1 MAGGA
6 DVILIPEI
14 PYSLDRIVERIKDR
28 DRWGAKFSIVVAAE
42 GARPR
47 DGKRTIVQAA
57 EGTKMERL
65 GGVAAQLAADLE
77 RHSGKEARYVV
88 LGHLQRGGAPTPFD
102 RMLATRFGATAVELV
117 LNGVFGVMVANRPPS
132 IVPVPLSEVVGKT
145 RTVPLDS
152 DLIKTARSI
161 GVAFGD

>member
-1 MAGGA
+1 M
-6 DVILIPEI
+6 
-14 PYSLDRIVERIKDR
+14 
-28 DRWGAKFSIVVAAE
+28 
-42 GARPR
+42 
-47 DGKRTIVQAA
+47 QAA
-57 EGTKMERL
+57 DGSKMERL
-65 GGVAAQLAADLE
+65 GGVAARVAADLE
-77 RHSGKEARYVV
+77 RLSGKEARHVV

-132 IVPVPLSEVVGKT
+132 IVPVPLSEVVGRT

-161 GVAFGD
+161 GVVFGD